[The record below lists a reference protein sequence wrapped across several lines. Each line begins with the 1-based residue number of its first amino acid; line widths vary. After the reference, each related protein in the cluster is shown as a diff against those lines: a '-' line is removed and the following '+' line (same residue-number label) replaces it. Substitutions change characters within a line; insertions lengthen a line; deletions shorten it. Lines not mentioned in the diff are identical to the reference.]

1 MRSIISINEINEA
14 MSCKVSAKNNV
25 VAGMVGTMFVG
36 SDRYPIVVATVFSP
50 KHIKIADLPD
60 AYLSKLIKNNEV
72 ETLPVELFTEFI
84 SRVHELTDYTLRKNG
99 RWMPK
104 GEGMWGTCSVHLGHA
119 DSYLDPDF

>member
-1 MRSIISINEINEA
+1 MRSTISINEINEA
-14 MSCKVSAKNNV
+14 MSCKVSVKNNV

-50 KHIKIADLPD
+50 KHIKIADLPN
-60 AYLSKLIKNNEV
+60 AYLSK
-72 ETLPVELFTEFI
+72 FI
-84 SRVHELTDYTLRKNG
+84 SKVHELTDYTLRKNG